1 MFFYLFLLGTD
12 HKEIHDRENQYQR
25 NKLFNTTHVG
35 AILLFYFALA
45 ETYALAPGFA
55 RWINRLR
62 GGFSRSVSRQYYVG
76 ITSVRDP
83 RFRGRK
89 A

>member
-1 MFFYLFLLGTD
+1 MLFDLFLLGTD

-35 AILLFYFALA
+35 AILLFYCALA

-55 RWINRLR
+55 RWINRLTGR
-62 GGFSRSVSRQYYVG
+62 FFTIC
-76 ITSVRDP
+76 ITSV
-83 RFRGRK
+83 
-89 A
+89 